1 MKNLNKVL
9 LLVPAL
15 SVLSVASLSSYAA
28 SESFES
34 SIKLIDDITITE
46 LASLRFP
53 QQVAGTAQ
61 TVVVAP
67 ADSGAAQF
75 SATGS
80 ALASATAT
88 IAEANIEMTTGD
100 GVGSTKRI
108 TVNSFTLGGTLAADG
123 TVAFAA
129 DGTIDNMR
137 VGGSAV
143 IENDDISGD
152 YTGTATFELNYS

>member
-1 MKNLNKVL
+1 MKTLNKAL
-9 LLVPAL
+9 LTVPFL
-15 SVLSVASLSSYAA
+15 SALSVASIASYAA

-34 SIKLIDDITITE
+34 SIKLIQDITITE
-46 LASLRFP
+46 VASLRFP

-75 SATGS
+75 SATGE
-80 ALASATAT
+80 ALAGATAT
-88 IAEANIEMTTGD
+88 IAEASIEMTTGD

-108 TVNSFTLGGTLAADG
+108 TVDSFTLGGNLAVDG

-129 DGTIDNMR
+129 DGTISNMR

-143 IENDDISGD
+143 IEADDIAGD